1 MHLPALNRPS
11 WLASHAKPRLRALAQ
26 VAAVVA
32 SSAALTVFAQTAT
45 IYGSSGN
52 FDVVNNTGENA
63 CGFEMDLEG
72 VSPSPKPYTYDWT
85 RYGAATVA
93 PYTNGA
99 VSGTR
104 VTWKSGDCSVNR
116 TVPHASGTSFA
127 GTCYGT
133 GDAGCEHFG
142 VSAASSKVTSRW
154 LVADAANPGAY
165 IPRDPPMAVP
175 SPYYYIQPAA
185 VANAEPVIVDV
196 VEAPEPPEAPEL
208 YGNAQW
214 MKVYVR
220 QMPREVTLD
229 ELLTINPL
237 VVPMDAATLESDY
250 QLIQADPTAGTNA
263 KRNRGRHQGG
273 STLKATTRSVVR
285 RYEMYA
291 YTGAVDPV
299 TNEALCADILCKVPS
314 AGEVGDFISANM
326 TAVNVQGDFITAAK
340 AGTGGGNVD
349 SADKRISCGSKCTAP
364 YTAGTLVTLTAKA
377 NSGSTF
383 AGWSGACSGTAACTV
398 TVNGANLATATFN
411 TTAPATGGGG
421 GGTVTPPT
429 SFQLKVSVSNS
440 GTVSSDIGGIN
451 CGTAC
456 SATVAPGTVVTL
468 TATPPA
474 GKTFA
479 SWSGACTGTVPTCA
493 VTVNANL
500 SAKANFNK

>member
-1 MHLPALNRPS
+1 MPLPVPPQSTA
-11 WLASHAKPRLRALAQ
+11 AKHCAGRRITLTR
-26 VAAVVA
+26 VAALIA
-32 SSAALTVFAQTAT
+32 ASAALSVFAQTAS
-45 IYGSSGN
+45 ISGSAGN
-52 FDVVNNTGENA
+52 FDVVNDTGENT

-72 VSPSPKPYTYDWT
+72 VSPSPKPYTYDWN

-99 VSGTR
+99 ISGTR
-104 VTWKSGDCSVNR
+104 VTWKSPDCSLTR
-116 TVPHASGTSFA
+116 TVPHAPGTPFA
-127 GTCYGT
+127 GTCYT
-133 GDAGCEHFG
+133 TTDVGCEHFG
-142 VSAASSKVTSRW
+142 VSAATTKVTSRW
-154 LVADAANPGAY
+154 LVADPANPGAY

-175 SPYYYIQPAA
+175 SPYYYIQPAV

-214 MKVYVR
+214 MKVFVR

-229 ELLTINPL
+229 ELLTTNPL
-237 VVPMDAATLESDY
+237 VVPMDATTLESDY

-273 STLKATTRSVVR
+273 STLKPTTRSVVR

-291 YTGAVDPV
+291 YTGPVDPV

-314 AGEVGDFISANM
+314 AGEIGDFISANM
-326 TAVNVQGDFITAAK
+326 TAVNVQGDFVVVTAS
-340 AGTGGGNVD
+340 GTGGGNVD
-349 SADKRISCGSKCTAP
+349 STDKRIACGNKCTSP
-364 YTAGTLVTLTAKA
+364 YIAGTLVTLNAKA

-383 AGWSGACSGTAACTV
+383 AGWTGACSGTGSCTV
-398 TVNGANLATATFN
+398 TINGATGVGATFN
-411 TTAPATGGGG
+411 AATATGGGNG
-421 GGTVTPPT
+421 GNGGGGSLALKVSTSNPGTVT
-429 SFQLKVSVSNS
+429 SNVGS
-440 GTVSSDIGGIN
+440 IN
-451 CGTAC
+451 CGSVCQA
-456 SATVAPGTVVTL
+456 SYASGTVVTL

-479 SWSGACTGTVPTCA
+479 SWSGACTGTTPTCA

-500 SAKANFNK
+500 SVRANFNR